1 MLFFSSTRSLISMKH
16 LLIYYSIT
24 CVCSHKYVMNTWRYH
39 VYLQPGMYDTILYD
53 CNYEYTTSFCKINNR
68 NDQHVTLNRQCFTNG
83 NYYLLNQLHM
93 VLSYHLH
100 VHNKSLP
107 PYQYSVRLSGKARQN
122 KRILLQTLQQ
132 IQVFLSWLTLWLTIA
147 DLLYKIERSERTDV

>member
-1 MLFFSSTRSLISMKH
+1 
-16 LLIYYSIT
+16 
-24 CVCSHKYVMNTWRYH
+24 
-39 VYLQPGMYDTILYD
+39 MYDTILYE
-53 CNYEYTTSFCKINNR
+53 CNYEYTTSFCTINNVMI
-68 NDQHVTLNRQCFTNG
+68 NMSISIDFFTNG

-107 PYQYSVRLSGKARQN
+107 PYQYSVRLSGKAQQK

-147 DLLYKIERSERTDV
+147 DLLYKIESSERMVVMNMYILNLVHTTRFWN